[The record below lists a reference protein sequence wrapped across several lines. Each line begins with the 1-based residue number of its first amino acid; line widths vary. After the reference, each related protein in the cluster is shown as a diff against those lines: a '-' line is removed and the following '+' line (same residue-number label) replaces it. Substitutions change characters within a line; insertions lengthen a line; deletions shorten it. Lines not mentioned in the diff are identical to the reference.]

1 MNASTT
7 IKAEPINENYEW
19 LQYNEHLRI
28 IHSIKDDMFQV
39 QSIVNACQSKK
50 RAFKWFENKSTKELI
65 EFMGKTSSL
74 QIRGDEKIFENRDD
88 LSNELKGIYIH
99 RLLVNNLA
107 IWASP
112 KYALFIAKLLDDH
125 FTKQREQLS
134 KKIESMRPRQ
144 VPKNKEKNYKYMI
157 YLTDVPPDDEN
168 SNEDMV
174 LLNLV
179 RRNKSTFREVSK
191 IKNSDKCW
199 IYRDNLPIS
208 MTVNDD
214 IKEIVK
220 LNLPAS
226 EYDIKGASILTY
238 REHLDMLKQK
248 INDYLDNFQQ

>member
-1 MNASTT
+1 M
-7 IKAEPINENYEW
+7 E
-19 LQYNEHLRI
+19 
-28 IHSIKDDMFQV
+28 
-39 QSIVNACQSKK
+39 
-50 RAFKWFENKSTKELI
+50 
-65 EFMGKTSSL
+65 
-74 QIRGDEKIFENRDD
+74 
-88 LSNELKGIYIH
+88 
-99 RLLVNNLA
+99 
-107 IWASP
+107 
-112 KYALFIAKLLDDH
+112 
-125 FTKQREQLS
+125 

-144 VPKNKEKNYKYMI
+144 VPKGKEKNYKYMI
-157 YLTDVPPDDEN
+157 YLSDAPADDEN
-168 SNEDMV
+168 DNSDMV
-174 LLNLV
+174 ILNLV